1 MWTIGRVLVVAL
13 LVAGLVTPVGTV
25 GAASATA
32 AASGAPADDTVD
44 LSHVVSH
51 DPAGPTIEVRL
62 TVRMPDRVV
71 ELETRLPPG
80 VEVTGTDG
88 FDRTDGSYE
97 WDGETTAPT
106 IDYEV
111 PADDDRVLLTE
122 AYARVGRADFVAAVS
137 YRYRSPEVGVE
148 RHVEVDG
155 TGAVYGYE
163 VAMWEDAVTR
173 RSDDGTTITVVT
185 PPSTGDFS
193 VEPNESRQRA
203 VADRLVAIDEFFG
216 FDRTDDRIV
225 VFLRPSDSVG
235 FEGPVAGRANTAGT
249 ILLEAD
255 SATDRNLL
263 AHEFVH
269 TQQDFV
275 AAAETDWFVEGSAD
289 YLAYYYEYNTGRIDF
304 ETFRDRLNVR
314 DDPEYRDVNL
324 RNLTNASETADYR
337 KGRHVAAGLDAWIRE
352 RSDGEA
358 RLADVLVARR
368 RPDVR
373 RRECGLDAGVRRH
386 RRHGVRLD
394 GRVLVRRGDR
404 ALLTAGAPGEPVA
417 VRPRRRRTG
426 DTDTDT
432 DAVGLSDAI
441 GHRLPDADGERNAVA
456 NGRAGRVGD
465 DTEAD
470 ADTDTRTARLHRGRV
485 ARGRS
490 AARGIGPSLTTE
502 LHRVIGGE
510 GRAQRTPISSSRS
523 GR

>member
-358 RLADVLVARR
+358 RLADVLVALRR
-368 RPDVR
+368 DDGGDPTYADGSAVST
-373 RRECGLDAGVRRH
+373 REFVDTVDTESDSTVEFWYDAATGPSSPPELPENRSLFAHDGVEQVTPTPTPTPSASPTPSATASPTPTASATPSQTDEPAGSATTPRQTPTPTP
-386 RRHGVRLD
+386 GQPGFTAV
-394 GRVLVRRGDR
+394 
-404 ALLTAGAPGEPVA
+404 ALLAAAALLVA
-417 VRPRRRRTG
+417 LGRR
-426 DTDTDT
+426 
-432 DAVGLSDAI
+432 
-441 GHRLPDADGERNAVA
+441 
-456 NGRAGRVGD
+456 
-465 DTEAD
+465 
-470 ADTDTRTARLHRGRV
+470 
-485 ARGRS
+485 
-490 AARGIGPSLTTE
+490 
-502 LHRVIGGE
+502 
-510 GRAQRTPISSSRS
+510 
-523 GR
+523 